1 MKSSASGKLQ
11 PRGDCVAD
19 IDKIQQDIIKKSD
32 VIAKSIKSGKDVEI
46 RKTTNG
52 ISVAEVSKKVVVR

>member
-1 MKSSASGKLQ
+1 M
-11 PRGDCVAD
+11 AD

-46 RKTTNG
+46 RKTTSG

>member
-1 MKSSASGKLQ
+1 M
-11 PRGDCVAD
+11 RGDCVAD